1 MGHLFSSESSW
12 KPKTQPNSAYG
23 RHRLWLEPISVFLFP
38 WNPKVPVTH
47 FLVNCVTGTF
57 DFSRAFFQKLS
68 RARPKFYGHFF
79 RNCHGQIEKFT
90 GILKNCCHGHFY
102 VCHGHFCAL
111 ISFFFIYSSHNKGDI
126 WSLNCR
132 ELTIFSKTSTMPIKL
147 NYPPD

>member
-1 MGHLFSSESSW
+1 MF
-12 KPKTQPNSAYG
+12 
-23 RHRLWLEPISVFLFP
+23 FF
-38 WNPKVPVTH
+38 PVTPKMPVTQE
-47 FLVNCVTGTF
+47 FVNFVTGTF

-90 GILKNCCHGHFY
+90 GILKNSCHGHFY

-132 ELTIFSKTSTMPIKL
+132 ELTIFSKKSTYHAHQVKLPTWLRVVLEIFRNDVL
-147 NYPPD
+147 NYPPSPE